1 MISDFYTLK
10 GVLENLLNFLGLI
23 KRYKLSTENI
33 PSSFHPGVS
42 AEVIIDNT
50 SIGYIGKVHPN
61 INKKD
66 IYVLE
71 LNLDTL
77 FDIQIKNIKSKDAPK
92 YPSVVKDMA
101 FILDNDVNAGD
112 VITTI
117 SRKGGKLV
125 TNVDVFDVFNNIE
138 LGKKSIAFKITFQ
151 DTSKTLTDE
160 EVINAFNKIIENVE
174 KEHNG
179 ILRNK

>member
-1 MISDFYTLK
+1 ML
-10 GVLENLLNFLGLI
+10 
-23 KRYKLSTENI
+23 
-33 PSSFHPGVS
+33 
-42 AEVIIDNT
+42 IDNT

-77 FDIQIKNIKSKDAPK
+77 FDIQVKNIKSKDAPK

-101 FILDNDVNAGD
+101 FILDNNVNAGD

-117 SRKGGKLV
+117 QRKGGKLV

-138 LGKKSIAFKITFQ
+138 EGKKSIAFKITFQ
-151 DTSKTLTDE
+151 DATKTLTDE
-160 EVINAFNKIIENVE
+160 EVISAFNKIIENVE
-174 KEHNG
+174 KEHNAV
-179 ILRNK
+179 LRNK